1 MEGRTMNRRRVFTAL
16 VVGSLTLGLLMS
28 TGGVAFGAIKATVK
42 AVDGNKFN
50 PKHKYISKGDSFR
63 WKNTDN
69 VTHNVKAIDK
79 KKNWNFFVS
88 LSPGETSPLRKFGK
102 TGNYMYRCT
111 LHSTSGS
118 CPQNGMCGIVHVS
131 A

>member
-1 MEGRTMNRRRVFTAL
+1 MGEQRIGRRNVFTAL

-28 TGGVAFGAIKATVK
+28 TGGVAFATIRTVK
-42 AVDGNKFN
+42 AVDGNKFQ
-50 PKHKYISKGDSFR
+50 PKHKYIVKNDSVK

-79 KKNWNFFVS
+79 KKDWNFFVS
-88 LSPGETSPLRKFGK
+88 LSPGETSSPRKFGK
-102 TGNYMYRCT
+102 TGNYVYRCT

-118 CPQNGMCGIVHVS
+118 CPANGMCGIIHVQ
-131 A
+131 AP